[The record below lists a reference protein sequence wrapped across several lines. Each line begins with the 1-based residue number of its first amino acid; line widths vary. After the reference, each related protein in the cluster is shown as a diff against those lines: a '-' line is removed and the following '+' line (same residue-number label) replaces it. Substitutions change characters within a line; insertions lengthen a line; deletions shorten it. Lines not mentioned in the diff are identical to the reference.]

1 MSGLLKLKLKGKNNP
16 LELVNYPQATANGI
30 NILFSKEEN
39 KFRFNQFWDVTK
51 DRGEFTG
58 NDIPMWI
65 TKCSGYER
73 TINPD
78 YVNYFK
84 TPTEH
89 KKFRHYG
96 NKVILRKNVSGDK
109 KMILK
114 LTNSKHLN
122 SSR

>member
-1 MSGLLKLKLKGKNNP
+1 
-16 LELVNYPQATANGI
+16 
-30 NILFSKEEN
+30 
-39 KFRFNQFWDVTK
+39 
-51 DRGEFTG
+51 
-58 NDIPMWI
+58 MWI

-73 TINPD
+73 SINPD

-96 NKVILRKNVSGDK
+96 NKVILRRNVSGDK

-122 SSR
+122 SLR